1 MIPTVTRILPSRV
14 SSPLLLVTMLM
25 LAAAG
30 PVSGSDA
37 ETCFSRQHQNATV
50 NVRQALA
57 RPTTVM
63 DSRVAQSERDCVLA
77 CCSEDVKPGIT
88 CTLAVFNPH
97 KPSEPPNNHNCH
109 LFHCQNEQDCPLLA
123 AEHGINTYD
132 IFKDT
137 QLPPLQHQHPIETQ
151 LPPLQ
156 HQHPIETQL
165 PPLQHQHPIETQLPA
180 LQHQHPIETQLPP
193 LQHQHPIDTQLP
205 PLQHQHPVDTQLPS
219 LQHQHPV
226 DTQLPSLQH
235 QHPVDTQTPSELLK
249 DSSQHTTTTTTTT
262 TTAATTTTMTPA
274 AIEPL
279 NPRTTPEKDLLLVP
293 KGVQA
298 DPFSP
303 GTEGQGGGKEVA
315 GRGALKSSLVA
326 VVVVGLAIL
335 TLALAVVGRK
345 AMESFDRRHYT
356 RLELNDLHYEV

>member
-109 LFHCQNEQDCPLLA
+109 LVHCQNEQDCPLQA
-123 AEHGINTYD
+123 ADHGINTYD
-132 IFKDT
+132 IFKGK
-137 QLPPLQHQHPIETQ
+137 H
-151 LPPLQ
+151 
-156 HQHPIETQL
+156 
-165 PPLQHQHPIETQLPA
+165 
-180 LQHQHPIETQLPP
+180 
-193 LQHQHPIDTQLP
+193 
-205 PLQHQHPVDTQLPS
+205 VS
-219 LQHQHPV
+219 LQLERLG
-226 DTQLPSLQH
+226 LPNTS
-235 QHPVDTQTPSELLK
+235 TPSYHP
-249 DSSQHTTTTTTTT
+249 SSTNTRRHPATTSPAPTPRRHPATTPPAPTPRRHPATTSPAPTPRRDPATTPPAPTPRRHPATTPPAPTPRRHPDPIRTTERLQPATTTTTTTT
-262 TTAATTTTMTPA
+262 TTAATTTTMTPTD
-274 AIEPL
+274 IEPL
-279 NPRTTPEKDLLLVP
+279 NPRTTPEKDMLLVP

-298 DPFSP
+298 DPASP